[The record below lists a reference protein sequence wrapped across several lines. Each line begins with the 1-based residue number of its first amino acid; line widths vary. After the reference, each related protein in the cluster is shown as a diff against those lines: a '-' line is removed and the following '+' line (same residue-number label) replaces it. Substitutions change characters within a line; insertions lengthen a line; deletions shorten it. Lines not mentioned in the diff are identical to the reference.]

1 MPHTVK
7 VILNIPPK
15 KDVLIL
21 NSFIDAYEGIGIVRT
36 VDAAAGLVIIYAT
49 DATYKIVLK
58 VLDDLIKDGIRI
70 ENIKTQV
77 SEDVDAW

>member
-7 VILNIPPK
+7 VILNIPKK

>member
-1 MPHTVK
+1 M
-7 VILNIPPK
+7 
-15 KDVLIL
+15 
-21 NSFIDAYEGIGIVRT
+21 
-36 VDAAAGLVIIYAT
+36 DAAAGLVIIYAT

>member
-7 VILNIPPK
+7 VIMNIPK

-21 NSFIDAYEGIGIVRT
+21 NSFTDAYEGIGIVRT
-36 VDAAAGLVIIYAT
+36 VDPKAGLVIIYAT
-49 DATYKIVLK
+49 DSTYKIVLK
-58 VLDDLIKDGIRI
+58 VLDELIEDGVEIT
-70 ENIKTQV
+70 NIKTQV

>member
-7 VILNIPPK
+7 VICNIPK

-36 VDAAAGLVIIYAT
+36 VDPKAGLVIIYAT
-49 DATYKIVLK
+49 DATYKIVIK
-58 VLDDLIKDGIRI
+58 VLEELIKDGVEI
-70 ENIKTQV
+70 ENIRTQV